1 MSDIYD
7 SSDSPNDYYAQ
18 AIDSYQK
25 ANKKLHRKDEM
36 LKAIQ
41 QMEILKER
49 QQREYGGAEVTAAH
63 KNPNGSI
70 SMTVTVME
78 RMFQD
83 ERMFREALQEAVRE
97 TVRAIANV
105 IINERKADIEAAC
118 NFEDLRA
125 DLAAELARQF
135 MAIRFSGQPAN
146 TKMSDAAKVV
156 TTQSP
161 ISSAGGAIG
170 YNAGSGVLPQP
181 WVKP

>member
-1 MSDIYD
+1 MSDIYEPNYD
-7 SSDSPNDYYAQ
+7 QILKDYRNAKKSLSPKEEV
-18 AIDSYQK
+18 I
-25 ANKKLHRKDEM
+25 
-36 LKAIQ
+36 KAIQ
-41 QMEILKER
+41 QMETLKGHP
-49 QQREYGGAEVTAAH
+49 REYGGAEVTAAQ

-83 ERMFREALQEAVRE
+83 ERMFKEALMDAVKE
-97 TVRAIANV
+97 TVRAIASV

-135 MAIRFSGQPAN
+135 MAIRFNGQPAN
-146 TKMSDAAKVV
+146 TKMSDAAAAKGPL
-156 TTQSP
+156 TTQ
-161 ISSAGGAIG
+161 GGAAG
-170 YNAGSGVLPQP
+170 YGVGP